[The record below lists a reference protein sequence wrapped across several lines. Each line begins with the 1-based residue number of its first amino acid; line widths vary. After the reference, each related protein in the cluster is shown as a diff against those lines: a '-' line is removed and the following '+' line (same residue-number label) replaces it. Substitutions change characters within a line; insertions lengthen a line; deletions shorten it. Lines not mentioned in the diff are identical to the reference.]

1 MISGKITMFFFFE
14 CKEMCKKI
22 KNYILSQYIISGTQT
37 VNLLEINMKFVS
49 SSSTPMIRLVSYL
62 LNEKEIVQSFEEKK
76 GKR

>member
-1 MISGKITMFFFFE
+1 
-14 CKEMCKKI
+14 MCKKI
-22 KNYILSQYIISGTQT
+22 KNYILSQYIISVTQT

-49 SSSTPMIRLVSYL
+49 SSSTPKIRLVSYL